1 MEEFGALAQDATR
14 RGDAE
19 YCVVS
24 EGYFHTLQIPLLR
37 GRLFQDS
44 DTIDAPHVAVISEAL
59 AREKWPNSDPIGQPI
74 EFGNM
79 DGDTRLITIVGI
91 VGDVHMDGPSL
102 PPTQLVYTNYRQRP
116 QGAETYNL
124 LIRTEQPPAAMI
136 STARTL
142 LRGLD
147 PTLPVEFSTV
157 NDEVAKWYAD
167 RRFTL
172 LLLGVFAATALLIAA
187 VGIYGVIAYAVSQRT
202 QEIGV
207 RVALG
212 AQRADILGLI
222 LGQGFRL
229 VFVGVIAGVAGAFAL
244 TRFLGSMLFNVKPND
259 PLTFTAVAL
268 LLAAVAV
275 VASYVPARRAMRVDP
290 IVALRYE

>member
-1 MEEFGALAQDATR
+1 M
-14 RGDAE
+14 
-19 YCVVS
+19 
-24 EGYFHTLQIPLLR
+24 
-37 GRLFQDS
+37 
-44 DTIDAPHVAVISEAL
+44 
-59 AREKWPNSDPIGQPI
+59 
-74 EFGNM
+74 
-79 DGDTRLITIVGI
+79 TIVGV
-91 VGDVHMDGPSL
+91 VGDVRMSGPSA
-102 PPTQLVYTNYRQRP
+102 PPSALIYTNYRQRP
-116 QGAETYNL
+116 QGAQTYNL
-124 LIRTEQPPAAMI
+124 LIRTDQPTAAII
-136 STARTL
+136 STARGIL
-142 LRGLD
+142 HDLD

-157 NDEVAKWYAD
+157 TDEVSKWYAD

-212 AQRADILGLI
+212 AQRSDILGLV

-229 VFVGVIAGVAGAFAL
+229 VLIGVVAGLAGAFAL
-244 TRFLGSMLFNVKPND
+244 TRFLGAMLFNVKPND
-259 PLTFTAVAL
+259 PITFAAVAL

-290 IVALRYE
+290 LVALRYE